1 MLIAD
6 RLFGPEDDP
15 VSAAPVFAQLLR
27 RFRLDAML
35 TQERLAELANL
46 SSDAVKTLEAGRRR
60 YPRPTTVDQ
69 LATALNLSADD
80 RDRLR
85 ESAKR
90 LKANP
95 TATGVPQQLPPPIN
109 DFTGRSKHVADL
121 VDLLK
126 NPDRSSPGIVIS
138 AIGGMGGI
146 GKTTLAIHAAHLVAD
161 AFADGQLY
169 LNLRGASADP
179 LSSAQALD
187 TLLQA
192 LGLAPAAS
200 ADDLAFTAGRYRTA
214 LAGRRL
220 LLMLDDVANVEQI
233 LPLLPGTA
241 GVAVLVTSRSP
252 LTTLAGAR
260 HLALD
265 VLTEVEAL
273 ELLAELVGAEKV
285 ANERAAAIE
294 VVRDCGLLPLAIRIA
309 AGHAGTSPLKVL
321 AVRLAGADGMSDI
334 LTGPST
340 EVRRSLS
347 LSLDRLASSDRS
359 DAAAAF
365 PVLALFD
372 GDHFPLRA
380 AAAVLARSLDDTED
394 LLEHLVDHSL
404 LETPALHRYRM
415 HDLLQEVGRALAG
428 TWLIEP
434 ERREIRFR
442 ELTCYASQLWR
453 YHELSGGPDM
463 YESRTQEWSAAAVDL
478 TDQVQLLE
486 WIEAELP
493 SLHRLIRRPT
503 DDTTEQLLAVRMAL
517 GMPAVA
523 VRLMRF
529 AEARSAL
536 SAIALLP
543 VALPDQMEIGRLY
556 QTALM
561 CGCLGLDDEGIG
573 WLRRAIPVARRRGGP
588 EELARC
594 LIDMGF
600 GLGRLGRPAEGMPY
614 AEEGMALVSRS
625 AGSRFLS
632 AAHLSIGVLAGQL
645 GDLERQQKAF
655 DEVLTRYGATNS
667 TLLGLPQ
674 GMVAVHKGMIA
685 TSLRETGQHR
695 KALLVVQ
702 DSLAD
707 IRRLGLETIEADA
720 LTELGAVYLA
730 MGDLPQGIEALEA
743 GLRIASR
750 YPAEHREAPLLKLL
764 GEALEATGKSDE
776 ARRLWQRAVLLYDRE
791 ADSRAAEVRR
801 LLEELV

>member
-6 RLFGPEDDP
+6 RLFRAEDDP

-35 TQERLAELANL
+35 TQERLADLANL

-69 LATALNLSADD
+69 LATALNLSPDD
-80 RDRLR
+80 RDRLT

-90 LKANP
+90 PKADP
-95 TATGVPQQLPPPIN
+95 TATGVPQQLPPPIS
-109 DFTGRSKHVADL
+109 DFTGRSEHVVDL

-161 AFADGQLY
+161 VFADGQLY

-233 LPLLPGTA
+233 LPLIPGTV

-273 ELLAELVGAEKV
+273 KLLAELVGAEKV
-285 ANERAAAIE
+285 ATERAAAIE
-294 VVRDCGLLPLAIRIA
+294 VVRHCGLLPLAIRIA

-321 AVRLAGADGMSDI
+321 AARLAGADGMSDI

-347 LSLDRLASSDRS
+347 LSLDRLMSSGRA

-365 PVLALFD
+365 PILALFD

-394 LLEHLVDHSL
+394 LLEHLVDHSV

-415 HDLLQEVGRALAG
+415 HDLVQEVGRALAR
-428 TWLIEP
+428 TRLLEP
-434 ERREIRFR
+434 ERREIRMR

-463 YESRTQEWSAAAVDL
+463 YESRSQQWSAAAVDL
-478 TDQVQLLE
+478 TDQTQLIE

-493 SLHRLIRRPT
+493 NLQRLIRRPA
-503 DDTTEQLLAVRMAL
+503 DDTTEL
-517 GMPAVA
+517 
-523 VRLMRF
+523 
-529 AEARSAL
+529 
-536 SAIALLP
+536 
-543 VALPDQMEIGRLY
+543 
-556 QTALM
+556 
-561 CGCLGLDDEGIG
+561 
-573 WLRRAIPVARRRGGP
+573 
-588 EELARC
+588 
-594 LIDMGF
+594 
-600 GLGRLGRPAEGMPY
+600 
-614 AEEGMALVSRS
+614 
-625 AGSRFLS
+625 
-632 AAHLSIGVLAGQL
+632 
-645 GDLERQQKAF
+645 
-655 DEVLTRYGATNS
+655 
-667 TLLGLPQ
+667 
-674 GMVAVHKGMIA
+674 
-685 TSLRETGQHR
+685 
-695 KALLVVQ
+695 LLVV
-702 DSLAD
+702 
-707 IRRLGLETIEADA
+707 
-720 LTELGAVYLA
+720 
-730 MGDLPQGIEALEA
+730 
-743 GLRIASR
+743 
-750 YPAEHREAPLLKLL
+750 
-764 GEALEATGKSDE
+764 
-776 ARRLWQRAVLLYDRE
+776 
-791 ADSRAAEVRR
+791 
-801 LLEELV
+801 